1 MNMANNKT
9 VKILITVILLAI
21 IYWTVKYF
29 NRPAVI
35 KSLKLSDIINTKKIN
50 YIELKRTTD
59 TVLLKKIDSIW
70 NMEKPYSIKANST
83 NVESIISKLDQTELY
98 GPLTENPEIYSK
110 FEIYPDTSP
119 KLTIKSDTKE
129 LSLILGENNN
139 DYSGMFI
146 KFKDRKPVYEAI
158 GILNFDLN
166 KDVYDLIDRKILNI
180 SKDEVSRIE
189 IEYKEKKYSFSKSQ
203 ADSKWIDKKAE
214 TILSTLNTIYFDKI
228 QEPHKKAKY
237 TLTVTLYSPDKNLN
251 LKFRKEEKKYI
262 CLRDNYELIIEVE
275 YNANKI
281 DTIIKELKK

>member
-1 MNMANNKT
+1 MANSKT
-9 VKILITVILLAI
+9 VKILITLILLAI

-29 NRPAVI
+29 NRPTVV
-35 KSLKLSDIINTKKIN
+35 KSLKLSELINTKKIN
-50 YIELKRTTD
+50 YIELKRTKNEI
-59 TVLLKKIDSIW
+59 VLKKINSNW
-70 NMEKPYSIKANST
+70 NMEKPYNIKASNT
-83 NVESIISKLDQTELY
+83 NVESILSKLENTELY

-119 KLTIKSDTKE
+119 ELTLKSDSE
-129 LSLILGENNN
+129 EIILILGKNNN

-146 KFKDRKPVYEAI
+146 KFKDKKPVYEAT
-158 GILNFDLN
+158 GILNFDIN
-166 KDVYDLIDRKILNI
+166 KDVYDLLDRKILDI
-180 SKDEVSRIE
+180 SKDEINRIE